1 MRIKTVTNMIAA
13 LDDEREPFAR
23 GCRAGRLCALRDLAI
38 IFEIVLA
45 IATSSIPSLVA
56 TSLSTMTP
64 FGLTFLAESFD
75 AFGGVVG
82 FH

>member
-1 MRIKTVTNMIAA
+1 LTG
-13 LDDEREPFAR
+13 FAV
-23 GCRAGRLCALRDLAI
+23 

-45 IATSSIPSLVA
+45 ALTGFSFGFFTIDCFSSMPPL
-56 TSLSTMTP
+56 
-64 FGLTFLAESFD
+64 GLAFLGESFD

>member
-1 MRIKTVTNMIAA
+1 MRTKTVTNMIAA
-13 LDDEREPFAR
+13 LDDESECLAR
-23 GCRAGRLCALRDLAI
+23 PCRAGRFPARPELAI

-45 IATSSIPSLVA
+45 TVTGSVPSVVMLI
-56 TSLSTMTP
+56 LSAMSP
-64 FGLTFLAESFD
+64 FRLTFLAESFD

>member
-13 LDDEREPFAR
+13 LDDERLAR
-23 GCRAGRLCALRDLAI
+23 GCRAGRLFALRELAI
-38 IFEIVLA
+38 IFETVLA
-45 IATSSIPSLVA
+45 IATSSIPSLFA
-56 TSLSTMTP
+56 TSLSAMTP
-64 FGLTFLAESFD
+64 FGLTFLGESFD